1 MKSLTALYTD
11 PMTIGRVLFPFL
23 ATTLCLAQSSAE
35 LKLLFDEDQND
46 RRNWQSMTQEQK
58 TRMAERD
65 SVRLKRTR
73 ELVNNS
79 RLKTGEDFERAA
91 ILFQH
96 GASSADYL
104 LAHILAMTAMS
115 VDPPRGRWIAAAT
128 LDRYLESTGSKQVF
142 GTQLHSQPFN
152 EELLPDSIR
161 TANCVP
167 SLKGRLRMVEALKT
181 AKPMPSLDPCAG
193 EGLKGFVGQWMIAI
207 RVDGRDRKAELTI
220 GESSA
225 TIATGEEK
233 INIRSLT
240 LVGSH
245 LQFQIDT
252 NDGVYMIR
260 VKHEGDGMIGAITT
274 PEGKQ
279 GTVVG
284 LR

>member
-1 MKSLTALYTD
+1 
-11 PMTIGRVLFPFL
+11 MTIRCIFFSLF
-23 ATTLCLAQSSAE
+23 ATTVCLAQSSAE
-35 LKLLFDEDQND
+35 LKLLYDEDQND

-58 TRMAERD
+58 TSMAERD

-91 ILFQH
+91 FLFQH

-104 LAHILAMTAMS
+104 LAHILAVTAMS
-115 VDPPRGRWIAAAT
+115 MDPPRGRWIGAAT

-142 GTQLHSQPFN
+142 GTQLSNQPFN
-152 EELLPDSIR
+152 EGLISDSIR

-167 SLKGRLRMVEALKT
+167 SLKDRLLMVDSLKT
-181 AKPMPSLDPCAG
+181 AKPMPVVDPCAG
-193 EGLKGFVGQWMIAI
+193 DGLKRFVGQWMIAI
-207 RVDGRDRKAELTI
+207 RLDGRDRKAELTI
-220 GESSA
+220 GESGA
-225 TIATGEEK
+225 TIASGDDKVK
-233 INIRSLT
+233 IDSLT
-240 LVGSH
+240 VAGSH

-252 NDGVYMIR
+252 NDGAYKVR
-260 VKHEGDGMIGAITT
+260 VKQEGDAMIGTISA